1 MKEEVYN
8 EIKRSFLRYIVLKII
23 KDKPI
28 HGYEIIK
35 TVELLSKGQW
45 SPSAGSVYP
54 ILESLESKGFI
65 QSEEIDRRKVYSITT
80 EGKAALNRMTQEK
93 LELLKEMSRLINIVI
108 ESNDNKEADCNTGN
122 TRNEKQQLEETQET
136 CDENLPTLN
145 KNEERR

>member
-1 MKEEVYN
+1 MKEEIYN

-65 QSEEIDRRKVYSITT
+65 QSKELDRRKVYSITI

-108 ESNDNKEADCNTGN
+108 ESNDNKESGCSAGN
-122 TRNEKQQLEETQET
+122 IQGEIQQLESAQEK
-136 CDENLPTLN
+136 CEESSSTLN
-145 KNEERR
+145 KNE